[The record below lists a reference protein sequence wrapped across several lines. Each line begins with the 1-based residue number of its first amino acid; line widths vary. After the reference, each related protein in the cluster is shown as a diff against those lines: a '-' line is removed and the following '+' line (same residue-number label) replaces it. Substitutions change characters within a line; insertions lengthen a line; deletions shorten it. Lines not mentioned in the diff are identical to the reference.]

1 MTERKADLF
10 QHHSTE
16 LRNTSQWSSFIY
28 DSITGDND
36 FNFWDCY
43 GYCINRQECD
53 AFVFNRYETKC
64 YLGNLATKERLFF
77 EGPPTIQELFILSR
91 RKFKIPDI
99 DRYIRSFMIS
109 MIFFPITEQNPF
121 FKRFESMSS
130 IDDQDE
136 SKGYEISHEEP
147 QFPADLFKQFLYR
160 EIKFNSIENLARK
173 CENICLLRN
182 YAPDFPVPLT
192 ECGLIY
198 VHEER
203 STCYLGSFNYTFGLP
218 GASFGPPEIQ
228 DNVEFSNPIRA
239 IDSNMMDPYDFQK
252 WIPENLTELDGTCHG
267 DQVIKVD
274 DYYEFVKEFSIDASS
289 EECRIFVH
297 NPFFRLGKIQ
307 MSAGSTGT
315 VNCYQ
320 LGNDECSRILSVTTK
335 PYQMPSPFDWRQP
348 DPLTYSMDSCK
359 STLEHEWSTPVA
371 TIKYNRGVCQVEKAT
386 FKLQFVRNEP

>member
-1 MTERKADLF
+1 M
-10 QHHSTE
+10 ST
-16 LRNTSQWSSFIY
+16 
-28 DSITGDND
+28 
-36 FNFWDCY
+36 
-43 GYCINRQECD
+43 
-53 AFVFNRYETKC
+53 
-64 YLGNLATKERLFF
+64 
-77 EGPPTIQELFILSR
+77 
-91 RKFKIPDI
+91 
-99 DRYIRSFMIS
+99 
-109 MIFFPITEQNPF
+109 TEQC
-121 FKRFESMSS
+121 
-130 IDDQDE
+130 E
-136 SKGYEISHEEP
+136 SKGYEISHDEP
-147 QFPADLFKQFLYR
+147 EFPPDLFQRFLYR
-160 EIKFNSIENLARK
+160 EIKFNSIKNLARK

-182 YAPDFPVPLT
+182 YAPDFPFPLS

-274 DYYEFVKEFSIDASS
+274 DYYEFVKEFSIDDTS

-335 PYQMPSPFDWRQP
+335 PYQMPSHFADWRQP

-359 STLEHEWSTPVA
+359 SILEHEWSTPVA
-371 TIKYNRGVCQVEKAT
+371 TIKYNRGGLCQVEKAT
-386 FKLQFVRNEP
+386 FKIQFVRNET